1 MDINEQLSAEE
12 RLYDEVL
19 LLRSENA
26 KLEKRINNLIRD
38 NKKRKGIMSKQS
50 KRIQMLSGRKDP
62 FHNEPPNKRKKG
74 KRR

>member
-1 MDINEQLSAEE
+1 MDYEDQLSAEE

-19 LLRSENA
+19 FLRSENA
-26 KLEKRINNLIRD
+26 KLLRRVNNLIAK
-38 NKKRKGIMSKQS
+38 NKERKGIMSKQS

>member
-26 KLEKRINNLIRD
+26 KLEKRINNLIRN

-62 FHNEPPNKRKKG
+62 FYNEPPNKRKKG

>member
-1 MDINEQLSAEE
+1 MDHDQTLSAEE

-19 LLRSENA
+19 FLRSENA
-26 KLEKRINNLIRD
+26 RLLKRINKLVAK
-38 NKKRKGIMSKQS
+38 NKERKGIMSKQS

>member
-1 MDINEQLSAEE
+1 MDHDQQLSAEE

-19 LLRSENA
+19 FLRSENA
-26 KLEKRINNLIRD
+26 KLERRINNLIRD

-62 FHNEPPNKRKKG
+62 FHNEPPNKRKRG